1 MLRPVAE
8 ARGPKEDTPVLERP
22 RAEAGTAAVLVAA
35 AVVVVV
41 VVVVGAVGTAI
52 GTFLT
57 GGAVTLRTL
66 ENFWLCCAVIAVS

>member
-1 MLRPVAE
+1 MLRPVPE

-22 RAEAGTAAVLVAA
+22 RAEAGTAAVLVA
-35 AVVVVV
+35 VVV
-41 VVVVGAVGTAI
+41 VVVVGAAGTAI

>member
-22 RAEAGTAAVLVAA
+22 RAEAGTAAVLVAVV
-35 AVVVVV
+35 AVA

-52 GTFLT
+52 GTLLT
-57 GGAVTLRTL
+57 GGAVTRTL